1 MLRVLLDNK
10 NVSLYQL
17 EKTSHISHA
26 TLNDIYNERANIDKC
41 SILII
46 SKIAQALKLSI
57 DDAYKYL
64 SYDNLSLIA
73 YNENFDLFKS
83 DTLQRLKNSDE
94 QSFIDEIIQKDTIS
108 FYLHNKKKL
117 EALYLLSLVDYLM
130 SKNKQPLLKKYD
142 SLRDYK
148 LDKLYVSKSLYL
160 LLAMKVITITEIY
173 KESIIEFLKRN
184 IAEAN
189 IYDVA

>member
-173 KESIIEFLKRN
+173 KESIKEFLKRN